1 MCDAHHYLL
10 DTTFTR
16 YGSKLYNQIVG
27 IRMGTNYV
35 PLFAEFFFMRE
46 TSLFLIQTI
55 IKLMVL
61 KLLTSRY
68 LDD

>member
-35 PLFAEFFFMRE
+35 PLFAEFFFYERDFVV
-46 TSLFLIQTI
+46 SHSDNNQADGVKAFN
-55 IKLMVL
+55 L
-61 KLLTSRY
+61 KISG
-68 LDD
+68 